1 MVALFLE
8 QNLLNYIKKIFS
20 NHKNG
25 SNQRITHTQNDTS

>member
-20 NHKNG
+20 SHKNR
-25 SNQRITHTQNDTS
+25 SNQRITHTQNNIS